1 MSLESSSR
9 VGKEVKGAL
18 DKAKEQHAVPWG
30 GLTTASPGA
39 QGGRLLLSG
48 LGHREAEACQVWV
61 EKPVTKRSLP
71 SWITSQNQ
79 EKSYRDNIGTVG
91 EV

>member
-1 MSLESSSR
+1 MALTKLKSNVRCLEE
-9 VGKEVKGAL
+9 G
-18 DKAKEQHAVPWG
+18 
-30 GLTTASPGA
+30 SPPTSPEA
-39 QGGRLLLSG
+39 RGGRHLLSG
-48 LGHREAEACQVWV
+48 LGHTEAQACQVWV
-61 EKPVTKRSLP
+61 EKPMAKRSLL